1 MPYIEFM
8 DLQRQYKTHKSGIE
22 KALANVCASAAFSG
36 GEYAE
41 QFEKEF
47 AAYQGARFAAGVS
60 NGTDALHLAMR
71 ALGIQA
77 GDEVIIP
84 ANTFIAS
91 AWGPV
96 YTNAK
101 PVFIDCE
108 NDTWQIDVSQVE
120 AAITEKTKAII
131 GVHLYGQPF
140 DVDAL
145 KSIACKYKL
154 FLVEDCA
161 QAHGAEYKGKRLGA
175 LADAGSF
182 SFYPGKNL
190 GAYGEAG
197 MTLSNNEALI
207 KHINALKNHGSYIRY
222 YHDEIGYNNRLD
234 GIQAAILSYKLR
246 FLDSWTERRRE
257 IAKMY
262 FDGIVNTNIVMQKQP
277 DFASSCFHL
286 FVIETPDRDDF
297 TAYLQDN
304 EIGYG
309 VHYPVPCHLQKAFA
323 HLGYKAGDLPV
334 SEYHST
340 HCLSLPMFP
349 ELTDWEVER
358 VIDVCNKYRRII

>member
-8 DLQRQYKTHKSGIE
+8 DLRRQYQIHKDGIHKT
-22 KALANVCASAAFSG
+22 LADVCASAAFSG

-60 NGTDALHLAMR
+60 NGTDALHLVLR
-71 ALGIQA
+71 ALGIRE
-77 GDEVIIP
+77 GDEVIVP

-91 AWGPV
+91 AWGPA
-96 YTNAK
+96 YTNAA
-101 PVFIDCE
+101 PVFVDCTD
-108 NDTWQIDVSQVE
+108 DTWQIDAKRVE
-120 AAITEKTKAII
+120 SAVTKKTKAIV

-145 KSIACKYKL
+145 KAVAEKYKL

-161 QAHGAEYKGKRLGA
+161 QAHGAEYKGNKLGA

-197 MTLSNNEALI
+197 MTLSNNEDLI

-234 GIQAAILSYKLR
+234 GIQAAILSYKLQ
-246 FLDSWTERRRE
+246 FLDTWTKRRQE

-262 FDGIVNTNIVMQKQP
+262 FDGISNKNIVMQKQP
-277 DFASSCFHL
+277 AFALSCFHL
-286 FVIETPDRDDF
+286 FVIETPNRDDF
-297 TAYLQDN
+297 TAHLQNND
-304 EIGYG
+304 IGYG

-323 HLGYKAGDLPV
+323 RLGYKAGDLPI
-334 SEYHST
+334 SEYHSA
-340 HCLSLPMFP
+340 HCVSLPMFP
-349 ELTDWEVER
+349 ELTDKEIER
-358 VIDVCNKYRRII
+358 VIDVCNTYRRI

>member
-1 MPYIEFM
+1 M
-8 DLQRQYKTHKSGIE
+8 DLQRQYQTHKAGIE
-22 KALANVCASAAFSG
+22 KAIYDVCASAAFSG
-36 GEYAE
+36 GKYAE

-47 AAYQGARFAAGVS
+47 AVYQEARFAAGVS

-71 ALGIQA
+71 ALGIKSD
-77 GDEVIIP
+77 DEVIVP

-101 PVFIDCE
+101 PVFVDCAK
-108 NDTWQIDVSQVE
+108 DTWQIDVSRLE
-120 AAITEKTKAII
+120 SAITKRTKAII

-140 DVDAL
+140 DIDAL
-145 KSIACKYKL
+145 KSIAGKYKL
-154 FLVEDCA
+154 FVIEDCA

-197 MTLSNNEALI
+197 MVLSNNEALI

-222 YHDEIGYNNRLD
+222 YHDEVGYNNRLD
-234 GIQAAILSYKLR
+234 GIQAAILSYKLQ
-246 FLDSWTERRRE
+246 FLDAWTERRRE

-262 FDGIVNTNIVMQKQP
+262 FDGIVNKNIVMQKQP
-277 DFASSCFHL
+277 DFALSCFHL

-323 HLGYKAGDLPV
+323 YLGYKTGDLPV

-349 ELTDWEVER
+349 ELTDEEVGR
-358 VIDVCNKYRRII
+358 VIDICNKYKGK